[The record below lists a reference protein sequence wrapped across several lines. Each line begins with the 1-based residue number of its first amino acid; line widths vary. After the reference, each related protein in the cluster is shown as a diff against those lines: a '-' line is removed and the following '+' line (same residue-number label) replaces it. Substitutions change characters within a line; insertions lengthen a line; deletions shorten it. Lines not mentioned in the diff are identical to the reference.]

1 MSCRR
6 DRLSPSPPPMEES
19 SSELLARLRPV
30 LEEIF
35 SAYGVSEAEARQILE
50 ETCGLL
56 ISKRWDRQNPGRWLL
71 RTVIERCRELSMRIA
86 DDVQG

>member
-6 DRLSPSPPPMEES
+6 NRLSQPPMEES

>member
-6 DRLSPSPPPMEES
+6 DRLSRPPMEES

-56 ISKRWDRQNPGRWLL
+56 ISKGWDRQNPGRWLL

>member
-1 MSCRR
+1 
-6 DRLSPSPPPMEES
+6 MEES
-19 SSELLARLRPV
+19 SSELLARFRPV

-86 DDVQG
+86 DNVQG

>member
-1 MSCRR
+1 
-6 DRLSPSPPPMEES
+6 MEES

-86 DDVQG
+86 NDVQG

>member
-1 MSCRR
+1 
-6 DRLSPSPPPMEES
+6 MEES

-86 DDVQG
+86 DNVQG